1 MNLPADFIALTS
13 SILSEKEHTEFINA
27 LSTEAPISI
36 RINRTKAT
44 PSECGIREE
53 YDRVPWS
60 ESGYYLPERPA
71 FTFDPLLHA
80 GCYYV
85 QEASSMFLEQAITQY
100 VKSPVVYLDLCAA
113 PGGKTTHAISLLPKG
128 SLVIGNEIMRN
139 RANILAENLTKWG
152 NTHTIV
158 TNNPSED
165 FTSLANTFDV
175 ILTDVP
181 CSGEGMFRKDPVA
194 IEEWS
199 LSNVEMC
206 TTRQRD
212 IISNIWPTLKPGGLL
227 IYSTCTYNS
236 SENEDNID
244 WIVKNLGAES
254 LEIDTTN
261 FPQVVKA
268 LKNNNHC
275 YRFMPHHTTGEG
287 FFLALLRK
295 PQEEELGD
303 GFERSRPSKKKDK
316 KREESIKIPSEIS
329 NWIIESDKYQM
340 NAINQTI
347 SAIPKEYFELYKR
360 VKEQLRIVK
369 AGIEMCEIKGK
380 DLIPAH
386 SLAMSNKIKR
396 EYFNEVELERESAI
410 RFLRKEA
417 ITLDDDQPRGYILVT
432 YKSKPLGWVKNI
444 GNRANNLYPQE
455 WRIRSGYIP
464 EQ

>member
-1 MNLPADFIALTS
+1 MTNLPADFITQTS
-13 SILSEKEHTEFINA
+13 SLLSEKEHIEFLNA
-27 LSTEAPISI
+27 LSSEAPISI
-36 RINRTKAT
+36 RINATKAT
-44 PSECGIREE
+44 KEECGITPQ
-53 YDRVPWS
+53 YNRVPWS

-85 QEASSMFLEQAITQY
+85 QEASSMFLEQAISQY

-128 SLVIGNEIMRN
+128 SLVVGNEIMRN

-152 NTHTIV
+152 SSHTIV
-158 TNNPSED
+158 TNNPSDD
-165 FTSLANTFDV
+165 FTALGSTFDV

-199 LSNVEMC
+199 LANVDMC
-206 TTRQRD
+206 TTRQQE
-212 IISNIWPTLKPGGLL
+212 IINNIWPTLKPGGLL

-236 SENEDNID
+236 SENEDNIE
-244 WIVKNLGAES
+244 WIIENFGAES
-254 LEIDTTN
+254 LPIDISN
-261 FPQVVKA
+261 FPQVVKE
-268 LKNNNHC
+268 LKHNNHC
-275 YRFMPHHTTGEG
+275 YRFMPHHTSGEG

-295 PQEEELGD
+295 PLGQD
-303 GFERSRPSKKKDK
+303 ESDRHERSRPNKKRDK
-316 KREESIKIPSEIS
+316 KREESIKIPTEIS
-329 NWIIESDKYQM
+329 EWVNGSDSLQM

-347 SAIPKEYFELYKR
+347 SAIPKEYFELYKKIQER
-360 VKEQLRIVK
+360 LRIVK
-369 AGIEMCEIKGK
+369 AGVEMCEIKGK
-380 DLIPAH
+380 DIIPAH
-386 SLAMSNKIKR
+386 ALAMSIDLNRSK
-396 EYFNEVELERESAI
+396 FNEVELDRETAI

-417 ITLDDDQPRGYILVT
+417 ITLDDNQPRGYILIT
-432 YKSKPLGWVKNI
+432 YQSKPLGWVKNI

-464 EQ
+464 E